1 MMYDVHCFRD
11 RSTSVLSDDWL
22 QTSCAAAQEIL
33 YGLQVISVDNVLVRP
48 GDYILADDDGVV
60 VIPMGVAPK
69 IAELA
74 IECVLQ
80 LVSSSSI

>member
-1 MMYDVHCFRD
+1 VH
-11 RSTSVLSDDWL
+11 
-22 QTSCAAAQEIL
+22 A
-33 YGLQVISVDNVLVRP
+33 QVIAVDNVLVRP

-74 IECVLQ
+74 IEYGAFRSCLTDDWRLLALGSWLLALGSWLLALALVL
-80 LVSSSSI
+80 LAACH

>member
-1 MMYDVHCFRD
+1 MV
-11 RSTSVLSDDWL
+11 
-22 QTSCAAAQEIL
+22 A
-33 YGLQVISVDNVLVRP
+33 VDNVLVRP

-74 IECVLQ
+74 IECVVCVLQ
-80 LVSSSSI
+80 I

>member
-1 MMYDVHCFRD
+1 MVADGLRYCSR
-11 RSTSVLSDDWL
+11 
-22 QTSCAAAQEIL
+22 IL

-74 IECVLQ
+74 IECVFA
-80 LVSSSSI
+80 VGFFV

>member
-1 MMYDVHCFRD
+1 VH
-11 RSTSVLSDDWL
+11 
-22 QTSCAAAQEIL
+22 A
-33 YGLQVISVDNVLVRP
+33 QVIAVDNVLVRP

-74 IECVLQ
+74 IEYGATTLD
-80 LVSSSSI
+80 S

>member
-1 MMYDVHCFRD
+1 VWACVRCCVRAWVH
-11 RSTSVLSDDWL
+11 
-22 QTSCAAAQEIL
+22 A
-33 YGLQVISVDNVLVRP
+33 QVIAVDNVLVRP

-74 IECVLQ
+74 IEYGATTLD
-80 LVSSSSI
+80 S